1 MDAPGGT
8 LHSRSDVATPR
19 ADHWVARLAAEVL
32 GEQAIEEGVEEV
44 AEEAGWT
51 VLRLAGGSC
60 AMTGR
65 GDAVVL
71 EASAPDAAT
80 LARVQD
86 AVGGLLERLAAAEG
100 LRVRWERREG

>member
-1 MDAPGGT
+1 VDAPGGT

-19 ADHWVARLAAEVL
+19 ADHWVARLAAEVP
-32 GEQAIEEGVEEV
+32 GEEAVHEV

-51 VLRLAGGSC
+51 VVRLAGGSC

-80 LARVQD
+80 LARVQN

-100 LRVRWERREG
+100 LRVRWERREM